1 MVETTKPEGIKKL
14 PKECLHVNYWLGVN
28 MKPRLH
34 FYDYHGF
41 FFKKRNMVLAL
52 QP

>member
-14 PKECLHVNYWLGVN
+14 LKECLHVNYWLGVN

-34 FYDYHGF
+34 FYDYHGL
-41 FFKKRNMVLAL
+41 KKRDMILAL